1 MLTKSKETKIVRS
14 GDGCLHQTFE
24 DENWNP
30 KRVYTISK
38 LLCYVNL
45 SHFKRSKYPVT
56 HIWWRFYEKARSS
69 YRRYFVRKGVLKNST
84 NFTGKHVLEW
94 LFNKVAGLKNS
105 NIGEKRLQRRSF
117 LVKFVKVLRTPILEN
132 IGERLLLERFQL
144 YLDISGNDNV
154 HISWKLFP
162 VNNVGETF
170 LVT

>member
-1 MLTKSKETKIVRS
+1 M
-14 GDGCLHQTFE
+14 
-24 DENWNP
+24 
-30 KRVYTISK
+30 
-38 LLCYVNL
+38 
-45 SHFKRSKYPVT
+45 
-56 HIWWRFYEKARSS
+56 
-69 YRRYFVRKGVLKNST
+69 
-84 NFTGKHVLEW
+84 LEW

-144 YLDISGNDNV
+144 YLDINGNDNV

-170 LVT
+170 LLT